1 MGVTTYT
8 QEFTTSVAP
17 NRMFK
22 ALILDSH
29 NLIPKLLPQ
38 SIKSIEYV
46 EGDGSAGSIKQTNFH
61 EGSHMKCLKHK
72 IDLLDVENYE
82 CKYTLI
88 EGDGGAGSIKQTNF
102 PEGSSMKCMKHKID
116 LLDVENYKCKYTLIE
131 GDALD
136 NKLESLSYEVKFE
149 PTGNGCETKVTSI
162 SYYHAK
168 GDIELKEEEM
178 AAGKD
183 KGMGMFKIVEEYLIA
198 NPDVY
203 A

>member
-88 EGDGGAGSIKQTNF
+88 EGD
-102 PEGSSMKCMKHKID
+102 
-116 LLDVENYKCKYTLIE
+116 
-131 GDALD
+131 ALSG
-136 NKLESLSYEVKFE
+136 KLESLSYEVKFE
-149 PTGNGCETKVTSI
+149 TIDGGSKVTST

-168 GDIELKEEEM
+168 GDIELTEEEM
-178 AAGKD
+178 AGGKD
-183 KGMGMFKIVEEYLIA
+183 KAMGMFKVVEEYLIA
-198 NPDVY
+198 NPNIY

>member
-8 QEFTTSVAP
+8 QEFTTSVAA

-22 ALILDSH
+22 ALMLDSH

-38 SIKSIEYV
+38 SIKSIEY
-46 EGDGSAGSIKQTNFH
+46 IQ
-61 EGSHMKCLKHK
+61 
-72 IDLLDVENYE
+72 
-82 CKYTLI
+82 
-88 EGDGGAGSIKQTNF
+88 GDGGAGSIKQTNF
-102 PEGSSMKCMKHKID
+102 PEGSPMKCLKHKID
-116 LLDVENYKCKYTLIE
+116 LLDVENYKCKYTVIE

-136 NKLESLSYEVKFE
+136 DKLESLSYEVKFE

-168 GDIELKEEEM
+168 GGIELKEEEM

-183 KGMGMFKIVEEYLIA
+183 KGMGMFKVVEDYLIA

>member
-1 MGVTTYT
+1 MGVTTFT
-8 QEFTTSVAP
+8 KEFTTTVPPS
-17 NRMFK
+17 RMFK

-46 EGDGSAGSIKQTNFH
+46 QGDGGVGSIKQTNFP

-72 IDLLDVENYE
+72 IDSLDVENYE

-88 EGDGGAGSIKQTNF
+88 EGDALGG
-102 PEGSSMKCMKHKID
+102 
-116 LLDVENYKCKYTLIE
+116 
-131 GDALD
+131 
-136 NKLESLSYEVKFE
+136 KLESLSYEVKFE
-149 PTGNGCETKVTSI
+149 AIGDGSKVTST

-168 GDIELKEEEM
+168 GDIELNEEEM
-178 AAGKD
+178 DAGKD
-183 KGMGMFKIVEEYLIA
+183 KAMGMFKVVEEYLLA

>member
-8 QEFTTSVAP
+8 QEFTTSVAA

-22 ALILDSH
+22 ALMLDSH

-38 SIKSIEYV
+38 SIKSIEY
-46 EGDGSAGSIKQTNFH
+46 IQ
-61 EGSHMKCLKHK
+61 
-72 IDLLDVENYE
+72 
-82 CKYTLI
+82 
-88 EGDGGAGSIKQTNF
+88 GDGGAGSIKQTNF
-102 PEGSSMKCMKHKID
+102 LKEMHWITSW
-116 LLDVENYKCKYTLIE
+116 N
-131 GDALD
+131 
-136 NKLESLSYEVKFE
+136 LSYEVKFE

>member
-46 EGDGSAGSIKQTNFH
+46 QGNGGPGSIKQTNFH

-72 IDLLDVENYE
+72 IDSLDIENYQ
-82 CKYTLI
+82 CKYT
-88 EGDGGAGSIKQTNF
+88 
-102 PEGSSMKCMKHKID
+102 M
-116 LLDVENYKCKYTLIE
+116 IE
-131 GDALD
+131 GDALGG
-136 NKLESLSYEVKFE
+136 KLESLSYEVKFE
-149 PTGNGCETKVTSI
+149 ATADGGSKVTSTT
-162 SYYHAK
+162 YYHAK
-168 GDIELKEEEM
+168 GDIELKVEELT
-178 AAGKD
+178 AGKD
-183 KGMGMFKIVEEYLIA
+183 KAMAMGMFKVIEEYLLA
-198 NPDVY
+198 NPNVY

>member
-8 QEFTTSVAP
+8 QEFTTLVAP

-88 EGDGGAGSIKQTNF
+88 EGD
-102 PEGSSMKCMKHKID
+102 
-116 LLDVENYKCKYTLIE
+116 
-131 GDALD
+131 ALSG
-136 NKLESLSYEVKFE
+136 KLESLSYEVKFE
-149 PTGNGCETKVTSI
+149 TIDGGSKVTST
-162 SYYHAK
+162 SYYHTK
-168 GDIELKEEEM
+168 GDIELTEEEM
-178 AAGKD
+178 AGGKD
-183 KGMGMFKIVEEYLIA
+183 KAMGMFKVVEEYLIA
-198 NPDVY
+198 NPNVY